1 MAPHPWANHS
11 PSSQLS
17 SSPMPCLVAS
27 RVSRGPRGS
36 SPALASSS
44 TPSASLLRPLTPH
57 LPRSHHRLCPMLLA
71 CFLHASSST
80 VPSLPAQPPPA
91 SPRAPSPSPA
101 FCPASP
107 SALRKLAS
115 SPVVSACFLT
125 RFLAASTW
133 PLLHPSP
140 PSTWLRYFEAEARRL
155 TPALANGVI
164 EAAWLRQLLQELH
177 NPLSRSTFMYRDN
190 ISAIYLSTNSVQHQ
204 RTKHVKLDLHF
215 ICEQVDVGDE
225 RVHVWITSRFADIF
239 IKSLPTSVF
248 EDFRF
253 TLKHLVWL
261 EFQL

>member
-1 MAPHPWANHS
+1 MRPSGATSSLWAAGRRTPPSARPAVRASLISPVACPFGMAPHLWANHS

-27 RVSRGPRGS
+27 RVSRGRRGS

-80 VPSLPAQPPPA
+80 VPPLRAQPPPA

-125 RFLAASTW
+125 RFPAASTW

-140 PSTWLRYFEAEARRL
+140 PSMWLRYFEAEARRL
-155 TPALANGVI
+155 TPA
-164 EAAWLRQLLQELH
+164 
-177 NPLSRSTFMYRDN
+177 
-190 ISAIYLSTNSVQHQ
+190 
-204 RTKHVKLDLHF
+204 
-215 ICEQVDVGDE
+215 QV
-225 RVHVWITSRFADIF
+225 
-239 IKSLPTSVF
+239 
-248 EDFRF
+248 
-253 TLKHLVWL
+253 
-261 EFQL
+261 